1 MIRGRKIIALIP
13 ARGGS
18 KGIKD
23 KNIVLLK
30 GKPLIQYSIDAAKNS
45 KYIDRIIVSTDSKK
59 IAEVAKSLGAEV
71 PFLRPV
77 ELASDNSKTIEV
89 VLHAV
94 HWLEDN
100 QSSYDA
106 LVLLQPTQPL
116 RTSGDIDDAIEKY
129 LNNGENS
136 LVSVCKVSD
145 NPILIRTIDDSGL
158 LVNLLDRNS
167 TIRRQDMPEYYKVNG
182 AIYINKIEDLKVETS
197 FNDNTVPYIMREDHS
212 VDIDDISDLDMA
224 EWIMSKNQNRND

>member
-182 AIYINKIEDLKVETS
+182 AIYINKIENLKVETS